1 MNQTIISYVII
12 EIYEKWIQY
21 TIEDPHSFL
30 YNQYSKL
37 RNAILDGTLDT
48 NPQEFMMRVRQIT
61 AYENTILE
69 YKHAEAKAAKAK
81 AAKAKEASKEE
92 EKEEKKVAE
101 AAEATDEC
109 DDYFIPH
116 EDDERSNSDLAEEI
130 DCFDPDAVNHWVDL
144 LLA

>member
-1 MNQTIISYVII
+1 MNTINQTIVSYAII

-30 YNQYSKL
+30 CNQYSKL

-48 NPQEFMMRVRQIT
+48 NPQEFMMRVSQIT

-69 YKHAEAKAAKAK
+69 YKHANSKAV
-81 AAKAKEASKEE
+81 KEATE
-92 EKEEKKVAE
+92 EKEEKEENPK
-101 AAEATDEC
+101 C

-116 EDDERSNSDLAEEI
+116 EDEERSNSDLAEEI

-144 LLA
+144 LIA

>member
-1 MNQTIISYVII
+1 MNSINQTIVSYAII

-30 YNQYSKL
+30 CNQYSKL
-37 RNAILDGTLDT
+37 RTAIVDGMLDT
-48 NPQEFMMRVRQIT
+48 NPQEFMMRVSQIT
-61 AYENTILE
+61 SYENMILE
-69 YKHAEAKAAKAK
+69 YKHAEAKA
-81 AAKAKEASKEE
+81 KAKEASEE
-92 EKEEKKVAE
+92 KKEEKKIS
-101 AAEATDEC
+101 EATDEC

-144 LLA
+144 LLT

>member
-1 MNQTIISYVII
+1 MNQTIVSYAII

-30 YNQYSKL
+30 CNQYSKL
-37 RNAILDGTLDT
+37 RTSITDGTLET
-48 NPQEFMMRVRQIT
+48 NPQEFMMRVSQIAT
-61 AYENTILE
+61 YENTILE
-69 YKHAEAKAAKAK
+69 YKHANAKAV
-81 AAKAKEASKEE
+81 KEASKEE
-92 EKEEKKVAE
+92 KKIAE
-101 AAEATDEC
+101 DVHQC

>member
-1 MNQTIISYVII
+1 MNSINQTIVSYVII

-30 YNQYSKL
+30 CNQYSKL
-37 RNAILDGTLDT
+37 RTAIIDGTLDT
-48 NPQEFMMRVRQIT
+48 NPQEFMLRVGQIT
-61 AYENTILE
+61 AYENMILE
-69 YKHAEAKAAKAK
+69 YKCTEARA
-81 AAKAKEASKEE
+81 AKEASKEE
-92 EKEEKKVAE
+92 KEEKKIAE
-101 AAEATDEC
+101 VTDQC

-144 LLA
+144 LLT

>member
-1 MNQTIISYVII
+1 MNQTIVSYAII

-30 YNQYSKL
+30 CNQYSKL

-48 NPQEFMMRVRQIT
+48 NPQEFMMRVSQIT
-61 AYENTILE
+61 TYENTILE
-69 YKHAEAKAAKAK
+69 YKHAEAKAAKE
-81 AAKAKEASKEE
+81 AAKKEE
-92 EKEEKKVAE
+92 EEEKKVA
-101 AAEATDEC
+101 EC

-144 LLA
+144 LIA

>member
-1 MNQTIISYVII
+1 MNSINQTIVSYAII

-30 YNQYSKL
+30 CNQYSKL

-48 NPQEFMMRVRQIT
+48 NPQEFMMRVSQIT
-61 AYENTILE
+61 TYENTILE
-69 YKHAEAKAAKAK
+69 YKHAEAK

-92 EKEEKKVAE
+92 EKEEKKV
-101 AAEATDEC
+101 TEC

-144 LLA
+144 LIA

>member
-48 NPQEFMMRVRQIT
+48 NPQEFMMRVSQIT

-81 AAKAKEASKEE
+81 AKEASKEE
-92 EKEEKKVAE
+92 EKEEKKVA
-101 AAEATDEC
+101 EC